1 MDYYS
6 LIKLCQ
12 KYNIEYRNHY
22 GRSKSYIKLK
32 RRIQQHE
39 NIKNKK
45 IKETHTHPN
54 PNCQYFRLDNDDEL
68 SSSIS
73 RYINCHGI
81 DFDF

>member
-12 KYNIEYRNHY
+12 KYNIDYRNHY

-32 RRIQQHE
+32 RKVQQYE
-39 NIKNKK
+39 NNKNKK

-68 SSSIS
+68 SSSIK

>member
-12 KYNIEYRNHY
+12 KYNIDYRNHY
-22 GRSKSYIKLK
+22 GKSKSYIKLK
-32 RRIQQHE
+32 RKVQQYK

-45 IKETHTHPN
+45 IKELH
-54 PNCQYFRLDNDDEL
+54 PNCQYFKLNDDEL
-68 SSSIS
+68 CNSIKI
-73 RYINCHGI
+73 YCHGI

>member
-32 RRIQQHE
+32 RKVQQYE
-39 NIKNKK
+39 NNKNKK

-54 PNCQYFRLDNDDEL
+54 CQYFRLDNDEL
-68 SSSIS
+68 QQRIKI
-73 RYINCHGI
+73 YCHGI

>member
-12 KYNIEYRNHY
+12 KYDIDYRNHY

-32 RRIQQHE
+32 RKVQQYE
-39 NIKNKK
+39 NNKNKK
-45 IKETHTHPN
+45 IKETHKHPN
-54 PNCQYFRLDNDDEL
+54 CLYYRLDTEDEL
-68 SSSIS
+68 SNNIY
-73 RYINCHGI
+73 RYLNCYGI

>member
-6 LIKLCQ
+6 LIRLCQ

-32 RRIQQHE
+32 RKVQQYE
-39 NIKNKK
+39 NNKNKK
-45 IKETHTHPN
+45 IKETH
-54 PNCQYFRLDNDDEL
+54 PNCQYFRLDNDEL
-68 SSSIS
+68 SSSIKI
-73 RYINCHGI
+73 YCHGI

>member
-1 MDYYS
+1 MDYHS
-6 LIKLCQ
+6 LIQICQ

-32 RRIQQHE
+32 RKVQQYE
-39 NIKNKK
+39 NNKNKNE

-54 PNCQYFRLDNDDEL
+54 CLYFRLDTEDEL
-68 SSSIS
+68 SNNIK
-73 RYINCHGI
+73 RYLNCYGM

>member
-12 KYNIEYRNHY
+12 KYNIDYRNHY
-22 GRSKSYIKLK
+22 GKSKSYIKLK
-32 RRIQQHE
+32 RRIQQYE

-45 IKETHTHPN
+45 IEELHSH
-54 PNCQYFRLDNDDEL
+54 PNCQYFKLNDDEL
-68 SSSIS
+68 CNSIKI
-73 RYINCHGI
+73 YCHGI

>member
-32 RRIQQHE
+32 RKVQQYE
-39 NIKNKK
+39 NNKNKK

-54 PNCQYFRLDNDDEL
+54 CLYFRLDTEDEL
-68 SSSIS
+68 SNNIK
-73 RYINCHGI
+73 RYLNCYGM